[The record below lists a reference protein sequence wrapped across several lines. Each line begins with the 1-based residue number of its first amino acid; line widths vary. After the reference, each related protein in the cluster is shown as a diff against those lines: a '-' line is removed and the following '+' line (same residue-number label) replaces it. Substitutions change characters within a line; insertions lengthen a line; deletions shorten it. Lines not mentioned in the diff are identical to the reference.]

1 MIDVGSLR
9 IHRRIYRTFLLLYPR
24 SFRREYGALMTQA
37 FCDRTRDMGTARAWL
52 FVARDLLRSVP
63 QQIMEASLM
72 SQKWMAVL
80 TTLSAVALVA
90 FLGLGLGP
98 PIFLAAGL
106 VVVVGLMAVT
116 SARREDRP
124 TEYVYRDG
132 APKRWTW
139 WTVLATM
146 LASLY
151 VLAAIGQ
158 LIDDPKAT
166 NVGALGIMLGFAG
179 LIVGGLV
186 LRERSKIGGHW
197 MIIFATVPALM
208 FFWIV
213 WPTVVALAIIV
224 GAVSEIS
231 RATPQAPQ
239 AV

>member
-1 MIDVGSLR
+1 
-9 IHRRIYRTFLLLYPR
+9 
-24 SFRREYGALMTQA
+24 
-37 FCDRTRDMGTARAWL
+37 
-52 FVARDLLRSVP
+52 
-63 QQIMEASLM
+63 
-72 SQKWMAVL
+72 
-80 TTLSAVALVA
+80 
-90 FLGLGLGP
+90 
-98 PIFLAAGL
+98 
-106 VVVVGLMAVT
+106 
-116 SARREDRP
+116 
-124 TEYVYRDG
+124 
-132 APKRWTW
+132 
-139 WTVLATM
+139 M